1 MNKIKENM
9 GSGIL
14 VVVLAAI
21 VFSIYVSS
29 FYSEGEHF
37 YLLVNKYEKSIV
49 ELYEKDYNNINE
61 YYNKILKEKVK

>member
-1 MNKIKENM
+1 MNKKK

-29 FYSEGEHF
+29 SFSEGEHF
-37 YLLVNKYEKSIV
+37 YLLQSKYEKSIV

-61 YYNKILKEKVK
+61 YYNKVLEKMQDEI